1 MANDKGG
8 SDLDV
13 FEGLTKKPGARPSF
27 PPPTPASRPAGPPSG
42 VPLPPPGPPPPRE
55 RPKTMLGIA
64 PPPGMPSGLPP
75 VAPPPTSKPSSLP
88 LPPARTPTIN
98 PAGPPG
104 PPPSLRAGLPPVA
117 PAPSRPPGPLPPV
130 SAPPGGPLKPPSA
143 PAAKANSVVD
153 MDWDDEDE
161 KTSIYDKEETAQ
173 ELERVS
179 GKPLPAAGMPA
190 PKPNLGTAAA
200 LAAGSGG
207 VASNPLPAP
216 MPLPPPAPLP
226 PPSTVRAPTPPP
238 GTLPAAQ
245 AQPASRFDNTQA
257 LNKQGGGKG
266 GMIIGAV
273 AVVALVAGA
282 AFVLQPKSGNLVV
295 SVKGKTDGRTVDAAK
310 VELDGKAVC
319 DKTPCKVSDIPKGA
333 HMVKASAPG
342 FDANDLP
349 VTIRAGEDST
359 IVLELMPSR
368 DATASTVVEAPKPSG
383 TGFKAAGPAHIK
395 VALDGKDLGPLP
407 QEVKDS
413 TPGAHKVKFYSTDR
427 YQPDE
432 RSVTFVENKIEDLGN
447 IKLKVLKGKATITLE
462 TAGSAVTLVSGAER
476 RAIPQFPISID
487 IDTSKTWTIE
497 AKKFGFEDFK
507 LPISFDDGEA
517 EKTFAVSLLKKG
529 EKKPVEKTEPVAKVD
544 PAVKPTEKPTE
555 KPEPPK
561 TADTGMATL
570 NINSVPPSNAILNG
584 RPLGQTPKPGVSV
597 PAGTHTV
604 IFVHPEKGRKTQTI
618 SVKGGETKTVVVKF

>member
-27 PPPTPASRPAGPPSG
+27 PPPNPASRPGGPPSG
-42 VPLPPPGPPPPRE
+42 PPLPPPGPPRE

-75 VAPPPTSKPSSLP
+75 LGPPPTSKPSSLP
-88 LPPARTPTIN
+88 LPTRSPTLN
-98 PAGPPG
+98 PAAMPPG
-104 PPPSLRAGLPPVA
+104 PPPSLRGGLPPVA

-130 SAPPGGPLKPPSA
+130 SMPGSNPLPPPTAPS
-143 PAAKANSVVD
+143 AKANSVVD

-161 KTSIYDKEETAQ
+161 KTNIYDKEETLQ
-173 ELERVS
+173 DLERVS
-179 GKPLPAAGMPA
+179 KKPLPAAGLPA

-226 PPSTVRAPTPPP
+226 PPSTARAPTPPP
-238 GTLPAAQ
+238 GTLPAAAQ
-245 AQPASRFDNTQA
+245 AQSASRFDSTQ
-257 LNKQGGGKG
+257 NVSKQGGGKG
-266 GMIIGAV
+266 GTI
-273 AVVALVAGA
+273 AVVAGIAALAAGA
-282 AFVLQPKSGNLVV
+282 LFLLQPKNGNLVV
-295 SVKGKTDGRTVDAAK
+295 SVKGKTDGRTVEAAK
-310 VELDGKAVC
+310 VELDGKVVC
-319 DKTPCKVSDIPKGA
+319 EKTPCRVSDILKGA
-333 HMVKASAPG
+333 HMIKASAPG

-368 DATASTVVEAPKPSG
+368 DAVTAEAPKASG

-432 RSVTFVENKIEDLGN
+432 RSLTFAENKIEDLGN
-447 IKLKVLKGKATITLE
+447 VKLKVLKGKATITLE
-462 TAGSAVTLVSGAER
+462 TTGAAVTLVSGVER

-497 AKKFGFEDFK
+497 AKKIGFEEFK
-507 LPISFDDGEA
+507 LPINFDDGEA
-517 EKTFAVSLLKKG
+517 EKTFGVALLKKG
-529 EKKPVEKTEPVAKVD
+529 EKKAEPVAKANPVD
-544 PAVKPTEKPTE
+544 KPTDKPTD

-570 NINSVPPSNAILNG
+570 NINSLPPSNCILNG
-584 RPLGQTPKPGVSV
+584 RPLGQTPKAGVSV
-597 PAGTHTV
+597 PAGSHTV

-618 SVKGGETKTVVVKF
+618 SIKGGETKTVVVKF